1 MFLQVYKCKL
11 GLETLGNIVAY
22 ETYLGYSKISVEGYD
37 ILVVI
42 LYPLQPNALI
52 LFSLA
57 KNISTIK
64 EGVWYEV
71 LWLATFVIN
80 DENDEVNN
88 VITKL
93 LKLSYIFLH
102 SWFVF
107 LMSSIY
113 FDVIG
118 MVKRRRIKW
127 RRYKHP

>member
-64 EGVWYEV
+64 EGV
-71 LWLATFVIN
+71 
-80 DENDEVNN
+80 
-88 VITKL
+88 
-93 LKLSYIFLH
+93 
-102 SWFVF
+102 
-107 LMSSIY
+107 
-113 FDVIG
+113 
-118 MVKRRRIKW
+118 
-127 RRYKHP
+127 